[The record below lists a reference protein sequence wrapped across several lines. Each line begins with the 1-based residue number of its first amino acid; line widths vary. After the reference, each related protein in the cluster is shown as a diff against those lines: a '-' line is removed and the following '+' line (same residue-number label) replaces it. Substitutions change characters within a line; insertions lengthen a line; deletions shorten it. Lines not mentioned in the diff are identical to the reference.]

1 MFAIHTPI
9 LRISGCILLMF
20 AALHSSVSARAQNAP
35 LPAEIENEQ
44 VLGLN
49 KQPYH
54 ATLMPYPT
62 RTEAVAAI
70 RAKSSWAQS
79 LNGEWKFRW
88 VPRPELRPVDFYKPD
103 YDVSSWKEIP
113 VPSNW
118 EIQGYGT
125 PFYRNFGYTF
135 KKDWPQVMTEPPR
148 NYTAY
153 VERDPVGSYRR
164 DFEVPEGWAGRRIF
178 LTFAGVDSAFYVW
191 INGRMVG
198 YSVNSRNPAEFD
210 VTDFVL
216 AKGKNT
222 LAVEVYKYSAGSYLE
237 DQDMWRLSGIFRDV
251 TLWSAPPM
259 HIRDF
264 SVVPE
269 LDGTYTDAQVH
280 VTAKIRNFSKQAE
293 SASRLAVELVDGKG
307 RSVPGGTGAVAV
319 PALGPDQETTVTTTL
334 TVARPD
340 KWTAETPVLYTTVLK
355 LGEQANRTEYVSTRT
370 GFRKIEIKDA
380 VFMING
386 VPVKLKGA
394 DRHENWPDTGHYV
407 SEDRMRRDL
416 ELLKQVN
423 ANHVRTSHYTDDP
436 RWYELADEYGIYL
449 VAEANVECHGYYGV
463 LDREPRYEKAIVDRN
478 IANVENLKN
487 HASVLIWSLGNEC
500 GGGSSFLSALKQ
512 VKSMD
517 PTRLT
522 HYEAFEGGE
531 KQPADIESHMY
542 TDVASLE
549 KAAKDPGR
557 KKPLYLCEYAHAMN
571 NSMGSVG
578 EYNDLFDKYP
588 KLMGGAIWEW
598 EDQGIWNRRD
608 PKRVFLAFGGGFGE
622 FPNDHYFIHKG
633 VVFSDRTPKPH
644 YAELK
649 RVYQWASFAPQDL
662 SRGSIEIK
670 NRYAFTNL
678 NKFEAS
684 WMVSEDGVAVA
695 RGELGRLEVQPG
707 ASTVVHVPVSRIKP
721 RPGKEYFLQVSLVL
735 ARNEIWAKAG
745 YEVATAQFELP
756 IHASAVKSA
765 ATDLPALQLQRGER
779 ITVQGRGFSV
789 VFDKA
794 SGKIAE
800 ISRDGKQLLVAQG
813 GPSLYLWRAPHRN
826 DDMWAAKSWEKYGV
840 RDLHA
845 DSTKVDA
852 EQVSASEVRVR
863 SSIVLRGLSGW
874 SAVHDAVYTI
884 TGDGRIAVENT
895 FTPQGERIPL
905 ARIGVRLELER
916 ELNQFTYLGRGPMEN
931 YSDRMRGSDVGR
943 YSSSVQQQLTPYAKP
958 MEAGNHQDVR
968 WAALTGEGMPGLLAQ
983 SEGAHLQVSALP
995 YSDEELDSHEYSVDL
1010 PASDKTVLTLSTKT
1024 LGVGSASCGPR
1035 PLNPY
1040 IVWSDPT
1047 QFSYVLQILPAGEKN
1062 FDRFREPSGRNED
1075 PINTM

>member
-1 MFAIHTPI
+1 MKRIASSW
-9 LRISGCILLMF
+9 LRVLGCILTIMVAIPLW
-20 AALHSSVSARAQNAP
+20 ASAETEIAP
-35 LPAEIENEQ
+35 VPSEIENEQ
-44 VLGLN
+44 LLGIN

-62 RTEAVAAI
+62 RAEAVAGI
-70 RAKSSWAQS
+70 RAKSTWARS
-79 LNGEWKFRW
+79 LNGSWKFHW
-88 VPRPELRPVDFYKPD
+88 VPRPEQRPVDFYKPD
-103 YDVSSWKEIP
+103 YDVSAWKEIP

-125 PFYRNFGYTF
+125 PFYRNNGYTF
-135 KKDWPQVMTEPPR
+135 QKDWPRVMTEPPR
-148 NYTAY
+148 NFTAY

-164 DFEVPEGWAGRRIF
+164 DFEIPEGWGGRRIF
-178 LTFAGVDSAFYVW
+178 LNFAGVDSAFFIW
-191 INGRMVG
+191 INGQKVG

-210 VTDFVL
+210 VTDYVH

-251 TLWSAPPM
+251 TLWSPPDV

-269 LDGTYTDAQVH
+269 LDANYKDAQLH
-280 VTAKIRNFSKQAE
+280 VSAKVKNFSSKAAP
-293 SASRLAVELVDGKG
+293 ASRLAVELADGQG
-307 RSVPGGTGAVAV
+307 HAVPGVAGSVAV
-319 PALGPDQETTVTTTL
+319 PALGPGQEAEVSTTL
-334 TVARPD
+334 PVSHPA
-340 KWTAETPVLYTTVLK
+340 KWTAETPALYTTILK
-355 LGEQANRTEYVSTRT
+355 LGEQASAAEYVSTRT

-416 ELLKQVN
+416 DLLKQVN

-463 LDREPRYEKAIVDRN
+463 LDREPRFEKAIVERN
-478 IANVENLKN
+478 VANVENLKN

-500 GGGSSFLSALKQ
+500 GGGSSFLAALKQ

-517 PTRLT
+517 PTRMT

-531 KQPADIESHMY
+531 KQPTDIESHMY
-542 TDVASLE
+542 TGVADVE
-549 KAAKDPGR
+549 KAATNPNR
-557 KKPLYLCEYAHAMN
+557 TKPFYLCEYAHAMN

-608 PKRVFLAFGGGFGE
+608 PKRVYLAYGGGFGE
-622 FPNDHYFIHKG
+622 FPNDRFFIHKG

-644 YAELK
+644 FAELK
-649 RVYQWASFAPQDL
+649 RVYQWASFVPQDL
-662 SRGSIEIK
+662 AQGSIQVK

-678 NKFEAS
+678 KEFAAS
-684 WMVSEDGVAVA
+684 WTVTEDGISVAHGDLRHLDV
-695 RGELGRLEVQPG
+695 EPG
-707 ASTVVHVPVSRIKP
+707 QSAIVNIPVSRVAPKP
-721 RPGKEYFLQVSLVL
+721 GREYFLQISLTL
-735 ARNEIWAKAG
+735 KQDEMWAKAG

-756 IHASAVKSA
+756 MHAAAMKTASSGMAAV
-765 ATDLPALQLQRGER
+765 TLQQGDKVS
-779 ITVQGRGFSV
+779 VQGSGFSV

-794 SGKIAE
+794 TGKIAE
-800 ISRDGKQLLVAQG
+800 ISRDGKQLLVANG

-826 DDMWAAKSWEKYGV
+826 DDEWAASSWEKYGV
-840 RDLHA
+840 RDL
-845 DSTKVDA
+845 KVDSVKLDG
-852 EQVSASEVRVR
+852 EQVNASEVRVH
-863 SSIVLRGLSGW
+863 STVSLKGLSGW
-874 SAVHDAVYTI
+874 SALHDAVYTI
-884 TGDGRIAVENT
+884 RGDGQIAVKNT

-905 ARIGVRLELER
+905 ARIGVRMELDQR
-916 ELNQFTYLGRGPMEN
+916 LNQFTYLGRGPMEN
-931 YSDRMRGSDVGR
+931 YTDRMRGSDVGL
-943 YSSSVQQQLTPYAKP
+943 YKSSVQQQLTPYAKP

-968 WAALTGEGMPGLLAQ
+968 WAAVSGQGMPGLLAQ
-983 SEGAHLQVSALP
+983 SAGTFLQMSALP
-995 YSDEELDSHEYSVDL
+995 YTDEELDVREYSVDL
-1010 PASDKTVLTLSTKT
+1010 PQSDKTVLTLSAKT
-1024 LGVGSASCGPR
+1024 LGVGSASCGPK
-1035 PLNPY
+1035 PLDPY

-1047 QFSYVLQILPAGEKN
+1047 EFSYLLQILPAGEAGFAKY
-1062 FDRFREPSGRNED
+1062 RETAQQGTRE
-1075 PINTM
+1075 